1 MRSEDFENR
10 FRYCREMPGSNDPAY
25 RSAFNEVI
33 MEAGGSIRVDR
44 DTTPETLERLT
55 TAGIDDKNRQWRDI
69 GASPM
74 DARLAAFSELY
85 ADADLDQRKII
96 RDFFK
101 DEELRELEVFVARSA
116 RLIETTGDAHW
127 LRRGFAAACIEGGR
141 YDFRD
146 LISSLSILRYGAER
160 AGIEVEPFFHE
171 AVAMSLPSTSTKAL
185 SLQEILLTVKS
196 YPKQT
201 LRDLVREFGPPEW
214 KDEVKPDEV
223 KSDKVKP
230 WWKFW

>member
-1 MRSEDFENR
+1 MRPEEFEER
-10 FRYCREMPGSNDPAY
+10 FRHCRELPGSNDPAY
-25 RSAFNEVI
+25 RSTFNEVI
-33 MEAGGSIRVDR
+33 MEAGGSIRVDPN
-44 DTTPETLERLT
+44 TNPETLERLT
-55 TAGIDDKNRQWRDI
+55 AAGADDKNRQWRDI
-69 GASPM
+69 GASPK

-85 ADADLDQRKII
+85 ADADPDQRTMIS
-96 RDFFK
+96 DFF
-101 DEELRELEVFVARSA
+101 DGEELRELDVFVARSA
-116 RLIETTGDAHW
+116 RLFEATGDLRW
-127 LRRGFAAACIEGGR
+127 LRRGLAAACIEGGR

-171 AVAMSLPSTSTKAL
+171 ALEMESTKAP
-185 SLQEILLTVKS
+185 SLQDIFFTVKS

-201 LRDLVREFGPPEW
+201 LRNFVRKFGPPEW
-214 KDEVKPDEV
+214 KDEVSPDEV